1 MYRRTI
7 AVNGNMSAQHMKM
20 RRPEL
25 DVSLTNGQGYVVE
38 DSTYWQHL
46 EEAVEIRQV
55 CYLT

>member
-1 MYRRTI
+1 
-7 AVNGNMSAQHMKM
+7 MSAQHMKM

-38 DSTYWQHL
+38 DSTYRQHL